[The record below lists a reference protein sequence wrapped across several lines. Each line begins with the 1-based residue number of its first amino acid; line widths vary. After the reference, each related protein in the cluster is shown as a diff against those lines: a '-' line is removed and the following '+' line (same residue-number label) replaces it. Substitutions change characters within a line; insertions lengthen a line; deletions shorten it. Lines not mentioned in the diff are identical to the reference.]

1 MKLYIIGN
9 GFDLMHGMRTSYSDF
24 KDWLLS
30 IGCIEIVEELQC
42 IYKLQENNEFVLW
55 SDFEKALG
63 EYDVDV
69 ALNWDLENM
78 YITENIIN
86 NQCIYSP
93 DYILNTQLDNIVNE
107 IFPKWVKQIEISNL
121 PKKELDK
128 GAYYFTF
135 NYTDTLESLYSIP
148 KEQVCHIHGH
158 SVNNEHL
165 TVGHNNYKEPLDYW
179 DDNITFRENNERM
192 QRINN
197 MNNLYKPIPNL
208 IEQANLFFEGLRDV
222 DSIEIIGHSC
232 SEIDIPYFLK
242 IKESCNPKA
251 KWLFNPYSET
261 DIINIRRLKKSL
273 NI

>member
-93 DYILNTQLDNIVNE
+93 DYILNTQLDNIV
-107 IFPKWVKQIEISNL
+107 
-121 PKKELDK
+121 
-128 GAYYFTF
+128 
-135 NYTDTLESLYSIP
+135 
-148 KEQVCHIHGH
+148 
-158 SVNNEHL
+158 
-165 TVGHNNYKEPLDYW
+165 
-179 DDNITFRENNERM
+179 
-192 QRINN
+192 
-197 MNNLYKPIPNL
+197 
-208 IEQANLFFEGLRDV
+208 
-222 DSIEIIGHSC
+222 
-232 SEIDIPYFLK
+232 
-242 IKESCNPKA
+242 
-251 KWLFNPYSET
+251 
-261 DIINIRRLKKSL
+261 
-273 NI
+273 